1 MIEIINQQR
10 RLRIDTNPF
19 KNLLKRLIA
28 HYKLQDSEITL
39 AFVNNKAIKE
49 LNAKFLKKNT
59 PTDVLSFPIGEKGS
73 DGKFY
78 LGDIIISV
86 PKANKQSKEK
96 KHALERELELLT
108 VHGFLHLLGFEHFEG
123 IEEEE
128 GKIRK
133 LFLKGENGN

>member
-19 KNLLKRLIA
+19 KNLINRLIE
-28 HYKLQDSEITL
+28 HYKLQDPEITL

>member
-10 RLRIDTNPF
+10 RHRIDTNPF
-19 KNLLKRLIA
+19 KNLLNRLIA
-28 HYKLQDSEITL
+28 HYKLQDPEITL

-49 LNAKFLKKNT
+49 LNTKFLKKNT
-59 PTDVLSFPIGEKGS
+59 TTDVLSFPIGEKGS

-96 KHALERELELLT
+96 KHDLERELEFLA

-133 LFLKGENGN
+133 FLLKGENGN